1 MEPLNKFNV
10 QNTRVD
16 IIRRKKSFGMYY
28 GMAAGI
34 AFASVSWGRDA
45 YLLSQ
50 SHAYFPWTMLV
61 VGVIF
66 CAVLGGIIGRLT
78 ARSESSLFGAL
89 YWFVAGIGFA
99 WLMVALP
106 LRINPAI
113 VSKFDP
119 QLGGLLNYA
128 EDGGFMLRVG
138 TSLLWVIPFTL
149 IVGVTQLPITEPAV
163 FSTSV
168 FGKIVPLLFCIVV
181 MSISGSFTDELI
193 NVHFRSAIISLD
205 KTIQF
210 VVDNKDNENIDK
222 ELSREMHAGALKLV
236 KDQVRESR
244 RLFVGSYDEYLGDMQ
259 VFVKFDDQ
267 WVDCHVLYIQ
277 PLSCERVT
285 GK

>member
-34 AFASVSWGRDA
+34 AFASVSWGRDG

-66 CAVLGGIIGRLT
+66 CAILGGIVGRLT

-99 WLMVALP
+99 WLMAALP

-119 QLGGLLNYA
+119 QLGGLLNYT
-128 EDGGFMLRVG
+128 DSGLMLRVG
-138 TSLLWVIPFTL
+138 TSLLWVLPFAL
-149 IVGVTQLPITEPAV
+149 IIGVTQLPITEPAV

-181 MSISGSFTDELI
+181 MSISGSFTDELVNI
-193 NVHFRSAIISLD
+193 HFRNAIGSLD

-210 VVDNKDNENIDK
+210 VLDNKDNKNMDK
-222 ELSREMHAGALKLV
+222 ELARELHANALKLV
-236 KDQVRESR
+236 KEQMREQR
-244 RLFVGSYDEYLGDMQ
+244 HLFVRSYDEYLGDMQ
-259 VFVKFDDQ
+259 VLVKFDDQ
-267 WVDCHVLYIQ
+267 WVDCHVLYSQ
-277 PLSCERVT
+277 PVSCEMVT